1 MRRERRKNFRVEWNS
16 PATVHHDKLTR
27 PCILLNFS
35 DGGARIAGI
44 RADTIP
50 NEFTLHITR
59 GRAHKCR
66 VLWRSDHTV
75 GVEFIDHIANSDKPD
90 NLSHSV

>member
-16 PATVHHDKLTR
+16 PATIYHDKVAR

-35 DGGARIAGI
+35 NGGARIAGV

-50 NEFTLHITR
+50 NEFTLLITR
-59 GRAHKCR
+59 ARAHTCR

-75 GVEFIDHIANSDKPD
+75 GVAFIDHLVNSEV
-90 NLSHSV
+90 SHDGDF